1 MKFDC
6 TPWENKMQKVL
17 SGLEDYLTTIRAS
30 LANAGVLSRVTFEYY
45 GAPTKI
51 TEMAEVRT
59 TDARTLIVKPYDKS
73 TLKAM
78 EKAILASDVGVTP
91 QNDGEV
97 IRLCFPQLTEERR
110 RDLSKQVTKYG
121 EEAKV
126 SIRNVRRDANDQAKK
141 DQKNS
146 VLTEDEQKTAEKDI
160 QNLTDKYI
168 KKIDDTVAA
177 KIREVMAI

>member
-78 EKAILASDVGVTP
+78 EKACGLIS
-91 QNDGEV
+91 
-97 IRLCFPQLTEERR
+97 
-110 RDLSKQVTKYG
+110 
-121 EEAKV
+121 
-126 SIRNVRRDANDQAKK
+126 AKK
-141 DQKNS
+141 RM
-146 VLTEDEQKTAEKDI
+146 
-160 QNLTDKYI
+160 
-168 KKIDDTVAA
+168 TVALA
-177 KIREVMAI
+177 CSGFCSSSRCLR